1 MTAPMSGMLV
11 DFVIEEPRWEEIDL
25 PALAERAAAA
35 VLADQGLDPADFEIS
50 LLGCNDDR
58 IAQLNA
64 DFRGKPRPTNV
75 LSWPSEERAAE
86 EDGGLPDPPEPFA
99 PGMPE
104 GLGDIA
110 IAYETCVREA
120 GEQGKSLRDHSL
132 HLLVHGV
139 LHLLGFDH
147 IRDGDAALMEEIE
160 VRVLARMGIL
170 NPYEE

>member
-1 MTAPMSGMLV
+1 MSRPLV
-11 DFVIEEPRWEEIDL
+11 DLVIEEPRWEEIDL
-25 PALAERAAAA
+25 PALAEHAAQA
-35 VLADQGLDPADFEIS
+35 VLADQGLDPAVFEIS

-64 DFRGKPRPTNV
+64 DFRGKPAPTNV
-75 LSWPSEERAAE
+75 LSWPAE
-86 EDGGLPDPPEPFA
+86 DLAPEDEGAQPEPPEPFA

-110 IAYETCVREA
+110 IAFETCAREA
-120 GEQGKSLRDHSL
+120 DEQGKSLRDHCL

-147 IRDGDAALMEEIE
+147 IRDGDATLMEEIE
-160 VRVLARMGIL
+160 VRILARMGIV